1 MNFKVISVIGVVVL
15 TLLDCMPASAQADA
29 SAGRL
34 PLRSSWTSDRVV
46 LQVGDIITILIDE
59 LTQASANS
67 NETSSTDR
75 NRNIRLSLSGSGGGL
90 RTVNDL
96 STRTLGESSRRE
108 RFSAEISARVV
119 EILPSGVARVE
130 GIKKIQID
138 KHEQDVVIRG
148 LIRPQDI
155 SVANTIESWRVADAE
170 ILYTSNGELVSSGGI
185 LSTILGIFGL

>member
-1 MNFKVISVIGVVVL
+1 MNFKVISVIGVVFL
-15 TLLDCMPASAQADA
+15 TLLDCLPASAQADP

-34 PLRSSWTSDRVV
+34 PLRSSWTSDRVT

-75 NRNIRLSLSGSGGGL
+75 SRNIRLSLSGSGGGL

-108 RFSAEISARVV
+108 RFSAEISARIV

-170 ILYTSNGELVSSGGI
+170 ILYTSNGKLVSSGGI